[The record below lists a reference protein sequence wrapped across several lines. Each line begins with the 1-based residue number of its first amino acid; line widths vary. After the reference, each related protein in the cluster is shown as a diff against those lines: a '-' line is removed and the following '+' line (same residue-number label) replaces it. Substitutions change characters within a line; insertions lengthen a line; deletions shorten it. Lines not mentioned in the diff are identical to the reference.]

1 MKIFRIL
8 SLFCCI
14 ALALA
19 CAKEDS
25 QETGYKY
32 EAVFIG
38 DSITA
43 NWRNPEKGGHPE
55 FFTSN
60 NFLAMG
66 YSGKTTA
73 GLMKLFKASVINENP
88 RQVVILA
95 GINDVAQN
103 DGEYVSNEK
112 IVENL
117 AWMANEATKNGIRVV
132 LCSVTPSSAFWWSSV
147 SHPEKIIIELNKL
160 IKALAEEKGYDLLVM
175 MFSNIMA
182 EGSMFVC
189 AGPKKDVVMGIIETQ
204 IDEMTGFDSE
214 IISRK
219 QQLMPKISEAIDAL

>member
-1 MKIFRIL
+1 L
-8 SLFCCI
+8 V
-14 ALALA
+14 LA
-19 CAKEDS
+19 CANEDS
-25 QETGYKY
+25 QEKGYDY

-73 GLMKLFKASVINENP
+73 SLKKLFKASVINENP

-103 DGEYVSNEK
+103 DGEYVPNEK

-132 LCSVTPSSAFWWSSV
+132 LCSVTPSTSFWWSKDI

-160 IKALAEEKGYDLLVM
+160 IKALADEKGYAYADYHSALKDGSDGILSTYSNDAIHPNLAGYTVM
-175 MFSNIMA
+175 
-182 EGSMFVC
+182 E
-189 AGPKKDVVMGIIETQ
+189 GIILPILQ
-204 IDEMTGFDSE
+204 SY
-214 IISRK
+214 SAK
-219 QQLMPKISEAIDAL
+219 

>member
-1 MKIFRIL
+1 MKTFSIL
-8 SLFCCI
+8 SVFCCM
-14 ALALA
+14 ALAIA
-19 CAKEDS
+19 CANDNS
-25 QETGYKY
+25 QEKGYDY

-43 NWRNPEKGGHPE
+43 NWRNSEKGGHPE

-73 GLMKLFKASVINENP
+73 SLKKLFKASVINENP

-103 DGEYVSNEK
+103 DGEYVPNEK

-132 LCSVTPSSAFWWSSV
+132 LCSVTPSTRFWWSTSI

-160 IKALAEEKGYDLLVM
+160 IKALADEKGYAYADYHSALKDGSDGILSTYSNDAIHPNLAGYTVM
-175 MFSNIMA
+175 
-182 EGSMFVC
+182 E
-189 AGPKKDVVMGIIETQ
+189 GIILPILQ
-204 IDEMTGFDSE
+204 DL
-214 IISRK
+214 K
-219 QQLMPKISEAIDAL
+219 

>member
-1 MKIFRIL
+1 MKTFRIL
-8 SLFCCI
+8 SVFCCM
-14 ALALA
+14 ALAIA
-19 CAKEDS
+19 CANDNS
-25 QETGYKY
+25 QEKGYDY

-73 GLMKLFKASVINENP
+73 SLKKLFKASVINENP

-103 DGEYVSNEK
+103 DGEYVPNEK

-132 LCSVTPSSAFWWSSV
+132 LCSVTPSTGFWWSKDI

-160 IKALAEEKGYDLLVM
+160 IKALADEKGYAYADYHSALKDGSDGILSTYSNDAIHPNLAGYTVM
-175 MFSNIMA
+175 
-182 EGSMFVC
+182 ER
-189 AGPKKDVVMGIIETQ
+189 IILPILQ
-204 IDEMTGFDSE
+204 SY
-214 IISRK
+214 SAK
-219 QQLMPKISEAIDAL
+219 

>member
-1 MKIFRIL
+1 MKTFRIL
-8 SLFCCI
+8 SVFCCM
-14 ALALA
+14 ALAIA
-19 CAKEDS
+19 CAKDNS
-25 QETGYKY
+25 QEKGYDY

-73 GLMKLFKASVINENP
+73 SLKKLFKASVINENP

-103 DGEYVSNEK
+103 DGEYVPNEK

-132 LCSVTPSSAFWWSSV
+132 LCSVTPSTGFWWSKDI

-160 IKALAEEKGYDLLVM
+160 IKALADEKGYAYADYHSALKDGSDGILSTYSNDAIHPNLAGYTVM
-175 MFSNIMA
+175 
-182 EGSMFVC
+182 E
-189 AGPKKDVVMGIIETQ
+189 GIILPILQ
-204 IDEMTGFDSE
+204 SY
-214 IISRK
+214 SAK
-219 QQLMPKISEAIDAL
+219 

>member
-1 MKIFRIL
+1 MKTFRIL
-8 SLFCCI
+8 SVFCCM
-14 ALALA
+14 ALAIA
-19 CAKEDS
+19 CANDNS
-25 QETGYKY
+25 QEKGYDY

-73 GLMKLFKASVINENP
+73 SLKKLFKASVINENP

-103 DGEYVSNEK
+103 DGEYVPNEK

-132 LCSVTPSSAFWWSSV
+132 LCSVTPSTSFWWSKDI

-160 IKALAEEKGYDLLVM
+160 IKALADEKGYAYADYHSALKDGSDGILSTYSNDAIHPNLAGYTVM
-175 MFSNIMA
+175 
-182 EGSMFVC
+182 E
-189 AGPKKDVVMGIIETQ
+189 GIILPILQ
-204 IDEMTGFDSE
+204 AY
-214 IISRK
+214 K
-219 QQLMPKISEAIDAL
+219 

>member
-1 MKIFRIL
+1 MKAFRIL
-8 SLFCCI
+8 SLLCCI

-25 QETGYKY
+25 QETTYDY

-73 GLMKLFKASVINENP
+73 SLKKLFKASVINENP

-103 DGEYVSNEK
+103 DGEYVPNVK

-132 LCSVTPSSAFWWSSV
+132 LCSVTPSTSFWWSKDI

-160 IKALAEEKGYDLLVM
+160 IKSLADEKGYAYADYHSALKDGSDGILSTYSNDAIHPNLAGYTVM
-175 MFSNIMA
+175 
-182 EGSMFVC
+182 E
-189 AGPKKDVVMGIIETQ
+189 GIILPILQ
-204 IDEMTGFDSE
+204 SY
-214 IISRK
+214 SAK
-219 QQLMPKISEAIDAL
+219 

>member
-1 MKIFRIL
+1 MKAFRIL
-8 SLFCCI
+8 SLLCCI
-14 ALALA
+14 ALVLA

-25 QETGYKY
+25 QEKTYDY

-43 NWRNPEKGGHPE
+43 NWTNPSKGGHPE

-60 NFLAMG
+60 DFLAMG

-73 GLMKLFKASVINENP
+73 GLKKLFKASVINENP

-103 DGEYVSNEK
+103 DGEFVPNEK

-132 LCSVTPSSAFWWSSV
+132 LCSVTPSTSFWWSKDI

-160 IKALAEEKGYDLLVM
+160 IKALADEKGYAYADYHSALKDGSDGILSTYSNDAIHPNLAGYTVM
-175 MFSNIMA
+175 
-182 EGSMFVC
+182 E
-189 AGPKKDVVMGIIETQ
+189 GIILPILQ
-204 IDEMTGFDSE
+204 AY
-214 IISRK
+214 K
-219 QQLMPKISEAIDAL
+219 

>member
-1 MKIFRIL
+1 MKTFRLL

-14 ALALA
+14 ALALG
-19 CAKEDS
+19 CANEDS
-25 QETGYKY
+25 QEKSYNY

-73 GLMKLFKASVINENP
+73 ALKKLFKASVINENP

-103 DGEYVSNEK
+103 DGEYVSNEQ
-112 IVENL
+112 IRDNL

-132 LCSVTPSSAFWWSSV
+132 LCSVTPSTAFWWSKNI

-160 IKALAEEKGYDLLVM
+160 IKALAEEKGYGYADYHSALKDGSDGISSAYSNDAVHPNLAGYTVM
-175 MFSNIMA
+175 ES
-182 EGSMFVC
+182 
-189 AGPKKDVVMGIIETQ
+189 IILPVIQ
-204 IDEMTGFDSE
+204 AF
-214 IISRK
+214 
-219 QQLMPKISEAIDAL
+219 

>member
-1 MKIFRIL
+1 MKTFRIL
-8 SLFCCI
+8 SLLCCI
-14 ALALA
+14 ALVLA

-25 QETGYKY
+25 QETTYDY
-32 EAVFIG
+32 EAVFLG

-73 GLMKLFKASVINENP
+73 GLKKLFKASVINENP

-103 DGEYVSNEK
+103 DGEYVPNEK

-117 AWMANEATKNGIRVV
+117 AWMAKKCNYVSG
-132 LCSVTPSSAFWWSSV
+132 SAFVPLPAGEYIDFPSQAVTGSV
-147 SHPEKIIIELNKL
+147 PSASRSTVRWL
-160 IKALAEEKGYDLLVM
+160 ILLRYIFFAV
-175 MFSNIMA
+175 
-182 EGSMFVC
+182 E
-189 AGPKKDVVMGIIETQ
+189 
-204 IDEMTGFDSE
+204 
-214 IISRK
+214 
-219 QQLMPKISEAIDAL
+219 

>member
-1 MKIFRIL
+1 MKTFRIL
-8 SLFCCI
+8 SLLCCI
-14 ALALA
+14 ALVLA

-25 QETGYKY
+25 QETTYDY
-32 EAVFIG
+32 EAVFLG

-73 GLMKLFKASVINENP
+73 GLKKLFKASVINQNP

-103 DGEYVSNEK
+103 DGEYVPNEK

-117 AWMANEATKNGIRVV
+117 AWMANEATNNGIRVV
-132 LCSVTPSSAFWWSSV
+132 LCSVTPSTSFWWSKDI

-160 IKALAEEKGYDLLVM
+160 IKALADEKGYAYADYHSALKDGSDGISSTYSNDAVHPNLAGYTVM
-175 MFSNIMA
+175 
-182 EGSMFVC
+182 EGIVL
-189 AGPKKDVVMGIIETQ
+189 PIIQ
-204 IDEMTGFDSE
+204 AY
-214 IISRK
+214 K
-219 QQLMPKISEAIDAL
+219 

>member
-1 MKIFRIL
+1 MKTFRIL
-8 SLFCCI
+8 SLLCCI
-14 ALALA
+14 SLVLA
-19 CAKEDS
+19 CANEDS
-25 QETGYKY
+25 QEKGYDY

-73 GLMKLFKASVINENP
+73 SLKKLFKASVINENP

-103 DGEYVSNEK
+103 DGEYVPNEK

-132 LCSVTPSSAFWWSSV
+132 LCSVTPSTGFWWSKDI

-160 IKALAEEKGYDLLVM
+160 IKALADEKGYAYADYHSALKDGSDGILSTYSNDAIHPNLAGYTVM
-175 MFSNIMA
+175 
-182 EGSMFVC
+182 E
-189 AGPKKDVVMGIIETQ
+189 GIILPILQ
-204 IDEMTGFDSE
+204 SY
-214 IISRK
+214 SAK
-219 QQLMPKISEAIDAL
+219 

>member
-1 MKIFRIL
+1 MKAFRIL
-8 SLFCCI
+8 SLLCCI

-25 QETGYKY
+25 QETTYDY

-73 GLMKLFKASVINENP
+73 SLKKLFKASVINENP

-103 DGEYVSNEK
+103 DGEYVPNEK

-132 LCSVTPSSAFWWSSV
+132 LCSVTPSTGFWWSKDI

-160 IKALAEEKGYDLLVM
+160 IKALADEKGYAYADYHSALKDGSDGILSTYSNDAIHPNLAGYTVM
-175 MFSNIMA
+175 
-182 EGSMFVC
+182 E
-189 AGPKKDVVMGIIETQ
+189 GIILPILQ
-204 IDEMTGFDSE
+204 SY
-214 IISRK
+214 SAK
-219 QQLMPKISEAIDAL
+219 

>member
-1 MKIFRIL
+1 MKTFRIL
-8 SLFCCI
+8 SVFCCM
-14 ALALA
+14 ALAIA
-19 CAKEDS
+19 CANDNS
-25 QETGYKY
+25 QEKGYDY

-73 GLMKLFKASVINENP
+73 SLKKLFKASVINENP

-103 DGEYVSNEK
+103 DGEYVPNEK

-132 LCSVTPSSAFWWSSV
+132 LCSVTPSTSFWWSKDI

-160 IKALAEEKGYDLLVM
+160 IKSLADEKGYAYADYHSALKDGSDGILSTYSNDAIHPNLAGYTVM
-175 MFSNIMA
+175 
-182 EGSMFVC
+182 E
-189 AGPKKDVVMGIIETQ
+189 GIILPILQ
-204 IDEMTGFDSE
+204 SY
-214 IISRK
+214 SAK
-219 QQLMPKISEAIDAL
+219 

>member
-1 MKIFRIL
+1 MKIFRVL
-8 SLFCCI
+8 SLLCCI

-25 QETGYKY
+25 QEQSYNY

-43 NWRNPEKGGHPE
+43 NWRNSEKGGHPE

-73 GLMKLFKASVINENP
+73 GLKKLFKASVIDQKP

-103 DGEYVSNEK
+103 DGEYVPNEK

-117 AWMANEATKNGIRVV
+117 AWMANEATNNGIRVV
-132 LCSVTPSSAFWWSSV
+132 LCSVTPSTAFWWSKDI
-147 SHPEKIIIELNKL
+147 SHPEKIIVELNKL
-160 IKALAEEKGYDLLVM
+160 IKALAEEKGYAYADYHSALKNGSDGISSTYSNDAVHPNSAGYIVM
-175 MFSNIMA
+175 
-182 EGSMFVC
+182 E
-189 AGPKKDVVMGIIETQ
+189 GIILPILQ
-204 IDEMTGFDSE
+204 AY
-214 IISRK
+214 K
-219 QQLMPKISEAIDAL
+219 

>member
-1 MKIFRIL
+1 MKSFRIL
-8 SLFCCI
+8 SLLCCI
-14 ALALA
+14 VLTLA

-25 QETGYKY
+25 QKEVYKY

-43 NWRNPEKGGHPE
+43 NWRNTEKGGHPE

-73 GLMKLFKASVINENP
+73 GLMKLFKASVINEKP

-117 AWMANEATKNGIRVV
+117 AWMANEAAKNGIRVV
-132 LCSVTPSSAFWWSSV
+132 LCSVTPSTAFWWSKEI
-147 SHPEKIIIELNKL
+147 SHPEKTIVELNKL
-160 IKALAEEKGYDLLVM
+160 IKALAEEKGYGYADYHSALKDGSGGISSSYSNDAVHPNQAGYTVM
-175 MFSNIMA
+175 ENIILPILQA
-182 EGSMFVC
+182 F
-189 AGPKKDVVMGIIETQ
+189 
-204 IDEMTGFDSE
+204 
-214 IISRK
+214 
-219 QQLMPKISEAIDAL
+219 

>member
-25 QETGYKY
+25 QETEYKY

-132 LCSVTPSSAFWWSSV
+132 LCSVTPSTRFWWSTSI
-147 SHPEKIIIELNKL
+147 SHPEKTIVELNKL
-160 IKALAEEKGYDLLVM
+160 IKGLAEEKGYAYADYHSALVATDGGILSSY
-175 MFSNIMA
+175 SNDAIHPNL
-182 EGSMFVC
+182 
-189 AGPKKDVVMGIIETQ
+189 AGYTVMEGIILPILQ
-204 IDEMTGFDSE
+204 AY
-214 IISRK
+214 K
-219 QQLMPKISEAIDAL
+219 

>member
-1 MKIFRIL
+1 MKTFRIL
-8 SLFCCI
+8 SLLCCI
-14 ALALA
+14 ALVLA

-25 QETGYKY
+25 QEKVYDY

-55 FFTSN
+55 FFTTN

-73 GLMKLFKASVINENP
+73 SLKKLFKASVINENP

-103 DGEYVSNEK
+103 DGEYVPNEK

-132 LCSVTPSSAFWWSSV
+132 LCSVTPSTSFWWSKDI

-160 IKALAEEKGYDLLVM
+160 IKALADEKGYAYADYHSALKDGSDGILSTYSNDAIHPNLAGYTVM
-175 MFSNIMA
+175 
-182 EGSMFVC
+182 E
-189 AGPKKDVVMGIIETQ
+189 GIILPILQ
-204 IDEMTGFDSE
+204 SY
-214 IISRK
+214 SAK
-219 QQLMPKISEAIDAL
+219 

>member
-1 MKIFRIL
+1 MKSFRIL
-8 SLFCCI
+8 SLLCCL
-14 ALALA
+14 AFALA
-19 CAKEDS
+19 CTKEDPK
-25 QETGYKY
+25 EEGYKY

-73 GLMKLFKASVINENP
+73 GLMKLFKASVINEKP

-132 LCSVTPSSAFWWSSV
+132 LCSVTPSTAFWWSKEI
-147 SHPEKIIIELNKL
+147 SHPEKTIVELNKL
-160 IKALAEEKGYDLLVM
+160 IKALAEEKGYGYADYHSALKDGSGGISSSYSNDAVHPNLAGYTVM
-175 MFSNIMA
+175 ENIILPILQA
-182 EGSMFVC
+182 F
-189 AGPKKDVVMGIIETQ
+189 
-204 IDEMTGFDSE
+204 
-214 IISRK
+214 
-219 QQLMPKISEAIDAL
+219 

>member
-1 MKIFRIL
+1 MKTFRIL
-8 SLFCCI
+8 SVLCCM
-14 ALALA
+14 ALAIA

-25 QETGYKY
+25 QEKSYKY

-73 GLMKLFKASVINENP
+73 GLKKLFKASVINENP

-103 DGEYVSNEK
+103 DGKYVSNEE
-112 IVENL
+112 IRDNI
-117 AWMANEATKNGIRVV
+117 AWMATEATNNGIHVV
-132 LCSVTPSSAFWWSSV
+132 LCSVTPSTSFWWAKEI
-147 SHPEKIIIELNKL
+147 SHPEKTIVELNKL
-160 IKALAEEKGYDLLVM
+160 IKALAEEKGYGYADYHSALVN
-175 MFSNIMA
+175 SNGGISSSYSNDA
-182 EGSMFVC
+182 VHPNQ
-189 AGPKKDVVMGIIETQ
+189 AGYTVMEGIILPILQAYE
-204 IDEMTGFDSE
+204 
-214 IISRK
+214 
-219 QQLMPKISEAIDAL
+219 

>member
-1 MKIFRIL
+1 MKTFRIL
-8 SLFCCI
+8 SVFCCM
-14 ALALA
+14 ALAIA
-19 CAKEDS
+19 CANDNS
-25 QETGYKY
+25 QEKGYDY

-73 GLMKLFKASVINENP
+73 SLKKLFKASVINENP

-103 DGEYVSNEK
+103 DGEYVPNEK

-132 LCSVTPSSAFWWSSV
+132 LCSVTPSTGFWWSKDI

-160 IKALAEEKGYDLLVM
+160 IKALADEKGYAYADYHSALKDGSDGILSTYSNDAIHPNLAGYTVM
-175 MFSNIMA
+175 
-182 EGSMFVC
+182 E
-189 AGPKKDVVMGIIETQ
+189 GIILPILQ
-204 IDEMTGFDSE
+204 SY
-214 IISRK
+214 SAK
-219 QQLMPKISEAIDAL
+219 

>member
-1 MKIFRIL
+1 MKAFRIL
-8 SLFCCI
+8 SLLCCI

-25 QETGYKY
+25 QETTYDY

-73 GLMKLFKASVINENP
+73 SLKKLFKASVINENP

-103 DGEYVSNEK
+103 DGEYVPNEK

-132 LCSVTPSSAFWWSSV
+132 LCSVTPSTSFWWSKDI

-160 IKALAEEKGYDLLVM
+160 IKSLADEKGYAYADYHSALKDGSDGILSTYSNDAIHPNLAGYTVM
-175 MFSNIMA
+175 
-182 EGSMFVC
+182 E
-189 AGPKKDVVMGIIETQ
+189 GIILPILQ
-204 IDEMTGFDSE
+204 SY
-214 IISRK
+214 SAK
-219 QQLMPKISEAIDAL
+219 

>member
-1 MKIFRIL
+1 MKAFRIL
-8 SLFCCI
+8 SLLCCI

-25 QETGYKY
+25 QETTYDY

-73 GLMKLFKASVINENP
+73 SLKKLFKASVINENP

-103 DGEYVSNEK
+103 DGEYVPNEK

-132 LCSVTPSSAFWWSSV
+132 LCSVTPSTSFWWSKDI

-160 IKALAEEKGYDLLVM
+160 IKALADEKGYAYADYHSALKDGSDGILSTYSNDAIHPNLAGYTVM
-175 MFSNIMA
+175 
-182 EGSMFVC
+182 E
-189 AGPKKDVVMGIIETQ
+189 GIILPILQ
-204 IDEMTGFDSE
+204 AY
-214 IISRK
+214 K
-219 QQLMPKISEAIDAL
+219 

>member
-1 MKIFRIL
+1 MKAFRVL
-8 SLFCCI
+8 SLLCCI

-25 QETGYKY
+25 QEQSYNY

-43 NWRNPEKGGHPE
+43 NWRNSEKGGHPE

-73 GLMKLFKASVINENP
+73 GLMKLFKASVINEKP

-132 LCSVTPSSAFWWSSV
+132 LCSVTPSTAFWWSSGV
-147 SHPEKIIIELNKL
+147 SKPAPIIVELNKL
-160 IKALAEEKGYDLLVM
+160 IRALAEEKGYAYADYHSALKDGSNGISSAYSNDAVHPNSAGYTVM
-175 MFSNIMA
+175 ENIIL
-182 EGSMFVC
+182 
-189 AGPKKDVVMGIIETQ
+189 PILQTNK
-204 IDEMTGFDSE
+204 
-214 IISRK
+214 
-219 QQLMPKISEAIDAL
+219 

>member
-1 MKIFRIL
+1 MKTFRIL
-8 SLFCCI
+8 SVFCCM
-14 ALALA
+14 ALAIA
-19 CAKEDS
+19 CANDNS
-25 QETGYKY
+25 QEKGYDY

-73 GLMKLFKASVINENP
+73 SLKKLFKASVINENP

-103 DGEYVSNEK
+103 DGEYVPNEK

-132 LCSVTPSSAFWWSSV
+132 LCSVTPSTSFWWSKDI

-160 IKALAEEKGYDLLVM
+160 IKALADEKGYAYADYHSALKD
-175 MFSNIMA
+175 
-182 EGSMFVC
+182 GS
-189 AGPKKDVVMGIIETQ
+189 DGIISTYSNDAIHPNLAGYTVME
-204 IDEMTGFDSE
+204 G
-214 IISRK
+214 IILPILQSYSAK
-219 QQLMPKISEAIDAL
+219 

>member
-1 MKIFRIL
+1 MKTFRIL
-8 SLFCCI
+8 SVFCCM
-14 ALALA
+14 ALAIA
-19 CAKEDS
+19 CANDNS
-25 QETGYKY
+25 QEKGYDY

-43 NWRNPEKGGHPE
+43 NWRNPEKGGHPD

-73 GLMKLFKASVINENP
+73 SLKKLFKASVINENP

-103 DGEYVSNEK
+103 DGEYVPNEK

-132 LCSVTPSSAFWWSSV
+132 LCSVTPSTSFWWSKDI

-160 IKALAEEKGYDLLVM
+160 IKALADEKGYAYADYHSALKDGSDGILSTYSNDAIHPNLAGYTVM
-175 MFSNIMA
+175 
-182 EGSMFVC
+182 E
-189 AGPKKDVVMGIIETQ
+189 GIILPILQ
-204 IDEMTGFDSE
+204 AY
-214 IISRK
+214 K
-219 QQLMPKISEAIDAL
+219 

>member
-1 MKIFRIL
+1 MKTFRIL
-8 SLFCCI
+8 SVFCCM
-14 ALALA
+14 ALAIA

-25 QETGYKY
+25 QEKTYNY
-32 EAVFIG
+32 EAVFLG

-73 GLMKLFKASVINENP
+73 SLKKLFKASVINENP

-103 DGEYVSNEK
+103 DGEYVPNEK

-132 LCSVTPSSAFWWSSV
+132 LCSVTPSTGFWWSKDI

-160 IKALAEEKGYDLLVM
+160 IKALADEKSYAYADYHSALKDGSDGILSTYSNDAIHPNLAGYTVM
-175 MFSNIMA
+175 
-182 EGSMFVC
+182 E
-189 AGPKKDVVMGIIETQ
+189 GIILPILQ
-204 IDEMTGFDSE
+204 SY
-214 IISRK
+214 SAK
-219 QQLMPKISEAIDAL
+219 

>member
-1 MKIFRIL
+1 MKAFRIL
-8 SLFCCI
+8 SLLCCI
-14 ALALA
+14 ALVLA

-25 QETGYKY
+25 QEKTYDY

-43 NWRNPEKGGHPE
+43 NWTNPSKGGHPE

-73 GLMKLFKASVINENP
+73 GLKKLFKASVINENP

-103 DGEYVSNEK
+103 DGEYVPNEK

-132 LCSVTPSSAFWWSSV
+132 LCSVTPSTSFWWSKDI

-160 IKALAEEKGYDLLVM
+160 IKALADEKGYAYADYHSALKDGSDGILSTYSNDAIHPNLAGYTVM
-175 MFSNIMA
+175 
-182 EGSMFVC
+182 E
-189 AGPKKDVVMGIIETQ
+189 GIILPILQ
-204 IDEMTGFDSE
+204 AY
-214 IISRK
+214 K
-219 QQLMPKISEAIDAL
+219 

>member
-1 MKIFRIL
+1 MKTFRLL

-14 ALALA
+14 ALALG
-19 CAKEDS
+19 CANEDS
-25 QETGYKY
+25 QEKSYNY

-73 GLMKLFKASVINENP
+73 ALKKLFKASVINENP

-103 DGEYVSNEK
+103 DGEYVSNEQ

-132 LCSVTPSSAFWWSSV
+132 LCSVTPSTAFWWSKNI

-160 IKALAEEKGYDLLVM
+160 IKALAEEKGYGYADYHSALKDGSDGISSAYSNDAVHPNLAGYTVM
-175 MFSNIMA
+175 
-182 EGSMFVC
+182 E
-189 AGPKKDVVMGIIETQ
+189 GIILPVIQ
-204 IDEMTGFDSE
+204 AF
-214 IISRK
+214 
-219 QQLMPKISEAIDAL
+219 

>member
-1 MKIFRIL
+1 MKTFRIL
-8 SLFCCI
+8 SVFCCI
-14 ALALA
+14 ALVLA

-25 QETGYKY
+25 QEKGYDY

-73 GLMKLFKASVINENP
+73 SLKKLFKASVINENP

-103 DGEYVSNEK
+103 DGEYVPNEK
-112 IVENL
+112 VVENL

-132 LCSVTPSSAFWWSSV
+132 LCSVTPSTSFWWSKDI

-160 IKALAEEKGYDLLVM
+160 IKALADEKGYAYADYHSALKDGSDGILSTYSNDAIHPNLAGYTVM
-175 MFSNIMA
+175 
-182 EGSMFVC
+182 E
-189 AGPKKDVVMGIIETQ
+189 GIILPILQ
-204 IDEMTGFDSE
+204 SY
-214 IISRK
+214 SA
-219 QQLMPKISEAIDAL
+219 Q

>member
-1 MKIFRIL
+1 L
-8 SLFCCI
+8 V
-14 ALALA
+14 LA

-25 QETGYKY
+25 QEKGYDY

-73 GLMKLFKASVINENP
+73 SLKKLFKASVINENP

-103 DGEYVSNEK
+103 DGEYVPNEK

-132 LCSVTPSSAFWWSSV
+132 LCSVTPSTSFWWSKDI

-160 IKALAEEKGYDLLVM
+160 IKALADEKGYAYADYHSALKDGSDGILSTYSNDAIHPNLAGYTVM
-175 MFSNIMA
+175 
-182 EGSMFVC
+182 E
-189 AGPKKDVVMGIIETQ
+189 GIILPILQ
-204 IDEMTGFDSE
+204 SY
-214 IISRK
+214 SA
-219 QQLMPKISEAIDAL
+219 Q

>member
-1 MKIFRIL
+1 MKTFRIL
-8 SLFCCI
+8 SVFCCM
-14 ALALA
+14 ALAIA
-19 CAKEDS
+19 CANDNY
-25 QETGYKY
+25 QEKGYDY

-43 NWRNPEKGGHPE
+43 NWRNPEKGGHPD

-73 GLMKLFKASVINENP
+73 SLKKLFKASVINENP

-103 DGEYVSNEK
+103 DGEYVPNEK

-132 LCSVTPSSAFWWSSV
+132 LCSVTPSTSFWWSKDI

-160 IKALAEEKGYDLLVM
+160 IKALADEKGYAYADYHSALKDGSDGILSTYSNDAIHPNLAGYTVM
-175 MFSNIMA
+175 
-182 EGSMFVC
+182 E
-189 AGPKKDVVMGIIETQ
+189 GIILPILQ
-204 IDEMTGFDSE
+204 AY
-214 IISRK
+214 K
-219 QQLMPKISEAIDAL
+219 